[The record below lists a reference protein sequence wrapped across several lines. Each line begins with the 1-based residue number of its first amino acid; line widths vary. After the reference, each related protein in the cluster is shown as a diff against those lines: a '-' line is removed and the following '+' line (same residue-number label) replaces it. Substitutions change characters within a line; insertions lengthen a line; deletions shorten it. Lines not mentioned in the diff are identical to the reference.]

1 MKRNIIKLLLIS
13 ALIIGCEK
21 PFINQRD
28 FQIVE
33 LNDIEFSTVAVDSIY
48 LLIPSQACFECTKN
62 SIQLIKIFGDKK
74 NCLIVIYGNT
84 HSRDYKLLFKS
95 ELSKYSNIVMNE
107 TELWKSYVSDNPISI
122 WLVFSSSEGNLR
134 YKIRLTEENIPSLES
149 VVNRLNI

>member
-21 PFINQRD
+21 SFTSQRD

-62 SIQLIKIFGDKK
+62 SIQLIELFGDKK

-84 HSRDYKLLFKS
+84 HSRDFKLLFKS
-95 ELSKYSNIVMNE
+95 ELSKYSNIVMNKIE
-107 TELWKSYVSDNPISI
+107 IWKNYVSDDPISI
-122 WLVFSSSEGNLR
+122 WVVFSSSENKLR
-134 YKIRLTEENIPSLES
+134 YKIRLTEENILSLES
-149 VVNRLNI
+149 VVNRLNL